1 MQTAQ
6 RKENTYITYYILM
19 MLPFERDE
27 TMLKN
32 FSDMSV
38 VLIQEG
44 QTYHKRQVLFPVII
58 NLADS

>member
-1 MQTAQ
+1 
-6 RKENTYITYYILM
+6 

-27 TMLKN
+27 TMLKS

-44 QTYHKRQVLFPVII
+44 QTRHKRQVLFPVII